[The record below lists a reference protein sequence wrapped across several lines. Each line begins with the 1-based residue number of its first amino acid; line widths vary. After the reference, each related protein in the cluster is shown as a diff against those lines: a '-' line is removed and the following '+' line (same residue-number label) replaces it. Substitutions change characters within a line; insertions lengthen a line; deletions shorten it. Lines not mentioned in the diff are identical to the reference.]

1 MLAVLPAVL
10 LAADTLVV
18 GTLADP
24 LSLDPRRATDL
35 VSAAIVVNVCEP
47 LVRLRA
53 DGQRMEAAL
62 ATTWASA
69 DSRIWTFTLR
79 EGVTFHDGVPFDADA
94 VVANL
99 ESLRRVHAFA
109 GRAERVGPHVVS
121 ITLEKP
127 NAALLATLSQPF
139 FAIQSPREL
148 KAAAG
153 SPPRPRDRA
162 AITPNEERP
171 NSLRAFRM
179 VGTGAF
185 RLASVRPGEVR
196 LEAHPRHWAGP
207 PRLGGLV
214 FRRLPSEDA
223 LVAAL
228 LAGEVDATTAI
239 GQARVDRL
247 RLHPDIVLDSRTGL
261 NVVFLSVNNER
272 RPWDD
277 RRVRQALARAVDR
290 PALVERIL
298 AGHGEPA
305 RNPLPPSLFG
315 YSRRGKELVLD
326 RVGARR
332 LLAQA
337 GFPEGFETTLLT
349 VDVPRPYMPAP
360 VALAEQIRRDL
371 EAVGVRARL
380 RPAASWAEYLDL
392 AVKGDYDLAV
402 LGWVADTTDP
412 NDFLSALVAS
422 ESVGATNRSR
432 YRSLEMDTLLKQ
444 GRRGHSPAERE
455 AVYLEAQALFQRD
468 MPWIP
473 LYHVAVFSAHRRPVQ
488 GLVVGPTGVLRYD
501 KAWKAR

>member
-1 MLAVLPAVL
+1 MLAALPALV

-53 DGQRMEAAL
+53 DGQRVEAAL
-62 ATTWASA
+62 ATTWATA

-79 EGVTFHDGVPFDADA
+79 EGVAFHDGAPFDADA

-99 ESLRRVHAFA
+99 ESLRRARAFA
-109 GRAERVGPHVVS
+109 GRAERIGPHVVS

-148 KAAAG
+148 TGASG
-153 SPPRPRDRA
+153 PV
-162 AITPNEERP
+162 
-171 NSLRAFRM
+171 RM
-179 VGTGAF
+179 VGTGPF

-196 LEAHPRHWAGP
+196 LEAHARHWAGP
-207 PRLGGLV
+207 PRLGALV

-228 LAGEVDATTAI
+228 LAGEVDATSAI

-247 RLHPDIVLDSRTGL
+247 RRHPDIVLDSRTGL

-305 RNPLPPSLFG
+305 SNPLPPSLFG
-315 YSRRGKELVLD
+315 YARRGKELVLD
-326 RVGARR
+326 RAGARR

-337 GFPEGFETTLLT
+337 GFANGFETTLLT

-360 VALAEQIRRDL
+360 VPLAEQIRRDL

-473 LYHVAVFSAHRRPVQ
+473 LYHVAVFSAYRRPVQ
-488 GLVVGPTGVLRYD
+488 GLETGPTGVLRYD
-501 KAWKAR
+501 RAWKAR